1 MTVLEVTG
9 FFGETDS
16 VARRALILDAAQQA
30 RFLRAPEALVV
41 LRWDDVRALLRDR
54 RFAGVGL
61 SIFDLL
67 GIGDGPLRRW
77 YGSLMFTNEG
87 AVHHRLRS
95 LVQQAFVPRSV
106 EALRPTTAAL
116 ADEILEP
123 IGGSGRGDLA
133 GLALELPIRAMAKL
147 IGVPDEDVAEFSRW
161 SQALSPVFGFMTP
174 EQIAAA
180 EDSVEALL
188 TYTQSV
194 LEHRREDPRDDLIT
208 RLLDA
213 EEDGERL
220 TDGEVADMVV
230 NLVVGGHDTSTGQI
244 SCTLFTLLEHPE
256 MLAAVRANPGL
267 VPSAVE
273 EALRYLPALGVV
285 PRVALEPIDFEGL
298 HIEPGQLVALNTL
311 AANHDPHGYPE
322 PGEFLPARFEDDEAH
337 RLMTFGAGAHFCLG
351 AAFARMVLQESV
363 AAVLR
368 LPDPVVLAE
377 PPADLPWITVLADYP
392 SRLPITCGAEN
403 PERA

>member
-1 MTVLEVTG
+1 MTVLDVTAS
-9 FFGETDS
+9 FAALTPAERRTLVLAHTAET
-16 VARRALILDAAQQA
+16 
-30 RFLRAPEALVV
+30 RFLRTPEMVVV
-41 LRWDDVRALLRDR
+41 LRWDDVRALLRDK

-87 AVHHRLRS
+87 EVHHRLRS

-116 ADEILEP
+116 ADEILAP
-123 IGGSGRGDLA
+123 VAATGRGDLA
-133 GLALELPIRAMAKL
+133 ELALELPIRAMAKL
-147 IGVPDEDVAEFSRW
+147 IGVPDEDVAEFGRW

-180 EDSVEALL
+180 EAAVEALL
-188 TYTQSV
+188 AYTASV
-194 LEHRREDPRDDLIT
+194 LEHRRADPQDDLIS
-208 RLLDA
+208 RLLAA
-213 EEDGERL
+213 EVDGEQL

-244 SCTLFTLLEHPE
+244 SCTLVH
-256 MLAAVRANPGL
+256 AARPSRHARHGARRTESASRPRSRRRCGICPRSARCRASRSK
-267 VPSAVE
+267 PSTTK
-273 EALRYLPALGVV
+273 
-285 PRVALEPIDFEGL
+285 GL
-298 HIEPGQLVALNTL
+298 HAEPGQLVVLNTL
-311 AANHDPHGYPE
+311 AANHDPEGYPE
-322 PGEFLPARFEDDEAH
+322 PGRFLPTRFEDEDVH

-368 LPDPVVLAE
+368 LPEPLAARAS
-377 PPADLPWITVLADYP
+377 PRPI
-392 SRLPITCGAEN
+392 SRG
-403 PERA
+403 